1 MRSNILSKASKLEE
15 TRPIRETLN
24 YYNLQ
29 KFSRDYFRV
38 PKKIPITKDFG
49 YVKVSSNVSEDLWNH
64 TQEPIQA
71 PLLAKLI
78 GRNGL
83 AQQALQMFSDIL
95 TYTGDIPSNKQL
107 VSLDIT
113 DNILQPA
120 LENVKIY
127 SLV

>member
-1 MRSNILSKASKLEE
+1 M
-15 TRPIRETLN
+15 
-24 YYNLQ
+24 Q

-49 YVKVSSNVSEDLWNH
+49 YVKVSSNVSEDLWNY

-95 TYTGDIPSNKQL
+95 MYTGDIPSNKKL

-113 DNILQPA
+113 DNIFQPA